1 MIDFCQKHD
10 VRIVFGYMQVLG
22 RATKNIELALDSDQI
37 VKFNKNIIE
46 NHPNIV
52 LPLMFSHTPC
62 PLDIDTE
69 PLSFRVA
76 SDGRVFPCASFHEDF
91 FCIGNIYDN
100 TLSDIINS
108 DKFKSIQ
115 NWIHERKKIMSNNQ
129 CKNCYVSN
137 LCQGSCPAASY
148 YEMGDVNIP
157 VHRLCEASKKF
168 NYYMLPKLLNNIKL
182 QERG

>member
-1 MIDFCQKHD
+1 
-10 VRIVFGYMQVLG
+10 
-22 RATKNIELALDSDQI
+22 
-37 VKFNKNIIE
+37 
-46 NHPNIV
+46 
-52 LPLMFSHTPC
+52 
-62 PLDIDTE
+62 
-69 PLSFRVA
+69 
-76 SDGRVFPCASFHEDF
+76 
-91 FCIGNIYDN
+91 
-100 TLSDIINS
+100 
-108 DKFKSIQ
+108 
-115 NWIHERKKIMSNNQ
+115 MSNNQ